1 MRFRSGSCIISGDG
15 NWPRL
20 SCDRCLSCLPLP
32 LNWVAAHSFFP
43 ALMLP
48 PLTEATCVSDNTFT
62 LADELTTAID
72 ERGVDSANPGARR
85 AKRHLLEDDNGSRT
99 PASLPMT
106 GNISLHDR
114 R

>member
-1 MRFRSGSCIISGDG
+1 
-15 NWPRL
+15 
-20 SCDRCLSCLPLP
+20 
-32 LNWVAAHSFFP
+32 
-43 ALMLP
+43 MLP

-85 AKRHLLEDDNGSRT
+85 AKRHLLEEDNGSRT